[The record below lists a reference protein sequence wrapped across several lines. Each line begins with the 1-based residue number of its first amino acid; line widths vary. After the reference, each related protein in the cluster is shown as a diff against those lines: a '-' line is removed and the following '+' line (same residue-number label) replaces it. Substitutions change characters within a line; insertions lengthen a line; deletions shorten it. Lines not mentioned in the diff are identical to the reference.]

1 MEAQTALVRA
11 DGTVVLHTITDINV
25 YLTLVVCPRYTEGDD
40 ALGFHQTLDE
50 LGTLKLGMLV
60 VDILNG
66 D

>member
-11 DGTVVLHTITDINV
+11 DGTVVLYTITDINV
-25 YLTLVVCPRYTEGDD
+25 HLTLVVGPRYTEGND
-40 ALGFHQTLDE
+40 ALGLYQTLDE